1 MRRAMGKKKLDVMA
15 KEREIFIHGQTDEN
29 GEVIVPG
36 CVRNGIDE
44 KSANKIFDE
53 MAEFAKYAFNK
64 SHAAAYAV
72 VSYRTAYLKAY
83 YKEELMAATLNSFL
97 GNLDK
102 IPVYINDCKKMNIE
116 ILPPNINKSDT
127 RFTVDD
133 SKIRFGM
140 GTIKNVGIAAINSIV
155 EEREKNGQYENFTS
169 FCERIKDKGINKKC
183 VESLIKAGVF
193 DDFGNTRATLLE
205 SFEGI
210 LDTINNEDKKV
221 MKNQVSMF
229 DLMDMAEEP
238 VETKKYVF
246 IQKPEFDEKELLS
259 LEKEMIGVYISG
271 HPLEKYQDD
280 IEKITNIN
288 TLSMMKIDQD
298 MQEFGKTTEFRDGQN
313 VKFAGIITKIKKK
326 FTKNNTIMAFITIED
341 LYGTAELIVFDSVYY
356 TSQNALIEENVVLV
370 DGRLSIREDEQ
381 TKIVASKISNFGEAL
396 KTTQVSTKSKINC
409 ISINITDLSEDKKD
423 KLRGAIKFFTGDR
436 ANVRLEIVQDGVSKP
451 CGGIFMTNQILDVF
465 KDIVGEENLVMK

>member
-15 KEREIFIHGQTDEN
+15 KEREIFINGQVDEDGN
-29 GEVIVPG
+29 IIVPG

-116 ILPPNINKSDT
+116 ILPPDINKSET
-127 RFTVDD
+127 RFTVNDN
-133 SKIRFGM
+133 KIRFGM

-155 EEREKNGQYENFTS
+155 GERNQNGDYHNFTS

-193 DDFGNTRATLLE
+193 DSFGNTRATLLE

-210 LDTINNEDKKV
+210 LDTINNEGRRA
-221 MKNQVSMF
+221 MENQVSMF
-229 DLMDMAEEP
+229 DLMADNEEP
-238 VETKKYVF
+238 VETKKYIF
-246 IQKPEFDEKELLS
+246 IEKPEFEEKELLS

-271 HPLEKYQDD
+271 HPLEKYRDL
-280 IEKITNIN
+280 IEKVANIN
-288 TLSMMKIDQD
+288 TVGISKINQE
-298 MQEFGKTTEFRDGQN
+298 MEEFGKVSEYHDNQT

-326 FTKNNTIMAFITIED
+326 FTRNNTIMVFVTIED
-341 LYGTAELIVFDSVYY
+341 LYGTAEIIVFDSVYHK
-356 TSQNALIEENVVLV
+356 SINSLIEENVVLV
-370 DGRLSIREDEQ
+370 EGRLSIREDEP
-381 TKIVASKISNFGEAL
+381 TKIVASKIADLTEESV
-396 KTTQVSTKSKINC
+396 KTQNTSSKINC
-409 ISINITDLSEDKKD
+409 ISIKIDNLSEENKD
-423 KLRGAIKFFTGDR
+423 KLRGAIKFFAGDR
-436 ANVRLEIVQDGVSKP
+436 ANVRIQIEQDGEIKP
-451 CGGIFMTNQILDVF
+451 CGGIYMTNEILKQF
-465 KDIVGEENLVMK
+465 EEIVGKENIELK